1 VSVLCPTGSR
11 EAAFTYAVSSAGVAY
26 AVTAACSR
34 GNISDC
40 GCDPSHKARKELA
53 PAGWKWGGCSAD
65 VGYGMQFARRF
76 LDAREIEGDARSLM
90 NLHNNKAGRKV
101 WKTTES
107 VQHNIL
113 ARSQNTLL
121 VPSSCRPL
129 SVCPSAQSNSR
140 TTDRIFIKFYIGQFY

>member
-1 VSVLCPTGSR
+1 MCLHSVRAGSR
-11 EAAFTYAVSSAGVAY
+11 EAAFTYAISSAGVAY

-53 PAGWKWGGCSAD
+53 PSGWKWGGCSAD
-65 VGYGMQFARRF
+65 VGYGMKFARRF

-101 WKTTES
+101 RNKTSLFVVYGFQTWAL
-107 VQHNIL
+107 I
-113 ARSQNTLL
+113 
-121 VPSSCRPL
+121 
-129 SVCPSAQSNSR
+129 
-140 TTDRIFIKFYIGQFY
+140 